1 MFTSKSGN
9 TFLNI
14 GTAYPNQIFTGWI
27 PPTSLVNKS
36 PLLSSS
42 IWAPNPAQADT
53 TGMFGLARNG
63 PAGVDVVQNRQRV
76 GPFAT
81 WTRAN
86 DVASYYRQMG
96 YSTTQ
101 AFHSGDGYYFDVWSD
116 DDIG

>member
-1 MFTSKSGN
+1 MRTQTILLKLLRVL
-9 TFLNI
+9 TFA
-14 GTAYPNQIFTGWI
+14 GAF
-27 PPTSLVNKS
+27 
-36 PLLSSS
+36 S
-42 IWAPNPAQADT
+42 IWALNPAQADT
-53 TGMFGLARNG
+53 TGRFGLARND

-86 DVASYYRQMG
+86 DVANYYRQMG

-101 AFHSGDGYYFDVWSD
+101 AFHSGDGYYFDVWSY